1 MIKTYTAASD
11 IDFTVDEL
19 PSLPRPGRV
28 LMTKPTYFDVKY
40 VINPHMAD
48 HVGDVDRQEAGRQWR
63 VVQDAY
69 ESLGFTVN
77 LVEGR
82 EDLAD
87 MVFCANQTLPY
98 YSPSDG
104 ERGVVVGNMHAP
116 QRRGEVEH
124 FERYFRSIGY
134 DVLHISGDGVL
145 DFEGMGDAI
154 WHPRTHLLW
163 GGYGIRTS
171 REAYNQISEQLDVRV
186 LLLRL
191 EDEEFYHLDTCFSAL
206 DKSSVLIFPGAFDE
220 LGLGLIHHFFEQVIE
235 APEDEARNLLACNC
249 HCPDGERVIIQKG
262 CDATNRLLR
271 DAGFEPMEVDT
282 SEFLKAGG
290 SVFCMKQMFW

>member
-1 MIKTYTAASD
+1 MIKTYTSASD
-11 IDFTVDEL
+11 IDFSVDEL

-28 LMTKPTYFDVKY
+28 LMTKPTHFDVKY

-48 HVGDVDRQEAGRQWR
+48 HVGEVDRQEAGRQWR
-63 VVQDAY
+63 VVKDAY

-82 EDLAD
+82 EDLED

-104 ERGVVVGNMHAP
+104 EHGVVLGNMHAP
-116 QRRGEVEH
+116 QRREEVQH

-171 REAYNQISEQLDVRV
+171 REAYSQISEQLDVRV

-191 EDEEFYHLDTCFSAL
+191 EDEEFYHLDTCFSTL

-220 LGLGLIHHFFEQVIE
+220 MGLGLIHHFFERVIE

-249 HCPDGERVIIQKG
+249 NCPDGERVIIQKG
-262 CDATNRLLR
+262 CDTTNRLLR